1 MRLHS
6 LHHLTHAVKLFEQA
20 VEFCDV
26 NARAFADALLAAAV
40 EALRVM
46 TLVWGH

>member
-1 MRLHS
+1 MRLHCF
-6 LHHLTHAVKLFEQA
+6 HHFAHSIKLFEQA
-20 VEFCDV
+20 IEFCDV